1 MPYHVPELL
10 AMALA
15 SALASGLNVYASV
28 ALLGLLQRYN
38 LLALPPPLDRDTLG
52 HPVVIA
58 VALALYAI
66 EFVADKIPY
75 VDNFWDA
82 IHTFIRV
89 PVGALLAAGMFHQ
102 FAPHW
107 QVIMAMAGGL
117 LAFQAHGTKASL
129 RLAVNA
135 SPEPFSNWV
144 LSISEDVLVAVLL
157 WLAARHPYVALVLV
171 AVLAVASFFLLR
183 LIFRTMG
190 RLWRRLTGGAPLSAP
205 TAPRPGAPQAATPP
219 RS

>member
-10 AMALA
+10 AAALA

-28 ALLGLLQRYN
+28 ALLGLLQRYD
-38 LLALPPPLDRDTLG
+38 LLALPPPLDTLA
-52 HPVVIA
+52 HPLVIA

-82 IHTFIRV
+82 IHTFIRI

-107 QVIMAMAGGL
+107 QVIMAMAGGF
-117 LAFQAHGTKASL
+117 LAFQAHGAKASL

-135 SPEPFSNWV
+135 SPEPFSNWA
-144 LSISEDVLVAVLL
+144 LSITEDVLVGVLL

-171 AVLAVASFFLLR
+171 AALAVASFFLLR
-183 LIFRTMG
+183 LIFRTLR
-190 RLWRRLTGGAPLSAP
+190 RLWKKLTGGAPLSAP
-205 TAPRPGAPQAATPP
+205 QPVAPQAAAPP